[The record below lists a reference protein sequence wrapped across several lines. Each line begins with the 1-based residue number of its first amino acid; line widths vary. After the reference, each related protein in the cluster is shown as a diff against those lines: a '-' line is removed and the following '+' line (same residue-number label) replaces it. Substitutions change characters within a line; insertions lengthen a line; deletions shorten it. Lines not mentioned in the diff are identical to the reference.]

1 MEFASKLR
9 WLIVV
14 FVLLFVLIFLGWG
27 ISSVARNVFKRNNQT
42 DVAVDASSNRALDD
56 IRVARYI
63 VDGPVVASSEHRS
76 YSIEVTSNV
85 AIMKVYSDYGQKIIA
100 EKSYKNNTE
109 AYNAFIKSLEEANAT
124 ARYVGTDED
133 DDISEAGVCPEG
145 RRYIL
150 ELGDSV
156 RRWTTSCD
164 RKTGTAAGKMTTMRK
179 LFAKQIP
186 DFDTLV
192 KDTTLNRQ

>member
-164 RKTGTAAGKMTTMRK
+164 RKSGTAAGKMTTMRK

>member
-1 MEFASKLR
+1 MELASKFR

-27 ISSVARNVFKRNNQT
+27 ISSIARSVFNRSSTNDT
-42 DVAVDASSNRALDD
+42 AVDVTSNQKLDD
-56 IRVARYI
+56 VRVARYI
-63 VDGPVVASSEHRS
+63 VDGPVVASELHRS
-76 YSIEVTSNV
+76 YSIEITSNV
-85 AIMKVYSDYGQKIIA
+85 AIMKVYSDYGQKIVA

-109 AYNAFIKSLEEANAT
+109 AFNTFIKSLEEANAAT
-124 ARYVGTDED
+124 RYVGTDED
-133 DDISEAGVCPEG
+133 DDSAEQGVCPEG

-150 ELGDSV
+150 ELGNDI

-164 RKTGTAAGKMTTMRK
+164 RKEGTAAGKMTTMRK

-186 DFDTLV
+186 DFDELV